1 MVLEN
6 VRAGLTCDVFGGAFR
21 LGFLILSCHF
31 ELGSRDWD
39 YLPNVHFSGDGA
51 GGHCCKCPIDKL
63 PIVGS
68 ISFSD
73 TKLEN
78 GCWLK

>member
-6 VRAGLTCDVFGGAFR
+6 VRVGLTCDVFGGTSR
-21 LGFLILSCHF
+21 LGFLILSCRL

-39 YLPNVHFSGDGA
+39 YLPNVHSSGDGV
-51 GGHCCKCPIDKL
+51 GGHCCKCPTDKL

-68 ISFSD
+68 ISFFD